1 MKRITFFRTML
12 LVYLIMVGILSSY
25 GQFSAGNLVVEQIG
39 DGTTALSGS
48 STTVKLLQFTPTGT
62 PGTSTSFFS
71 SAGTPTTSPY
81 NIVESG
87 SATSNGYISLSTD
100 KAFVVVPGYNAPNA
114 TASIAAS
121 ASATYGRTIGKVT
134 STGALQTN
142 GTFNALTG
150 NNYRSIVSNGS
161 SYWLGGGI
169 GIVYTPT
176 DVTSGITT
184 TCTSII
190 TTNTR
195 ILNIFNNT
203 LFASTSSTSFN
214 GTGSNLGIYQIG
226 STFNA
231 LPTATVTATTNV
243 NIINTATGSSPYA
256 FAFSPDGL
264 TCYVADDRSTT
275 AGGVQKWIYSGTFSA
290 STGWSGGT
298 WTLSYTLGTGA
309 TNIGARGL
317 TVDFSGTNPVIY
329 GTSAEGSLNR
339 VFSITDTGSAS
350 TATTLATA
358 TANYIFRGICFAPQA
373 IPTISVVE
381 SYVPNMAVDV
391 NSRTIN
397 VSGSNLT
404 GDITLAISGTNA
416 VQFDVTPKTLTQT
429 AGVVAS
435 TPVTISYSNNGSN
448 SDAAILTLSSSG
460 ATSKTFNLVG
470 GITTGMSQ
478 VFSTLSVSA
487 SDGVIHFT
495 AVAGKMVELYN
506 AVGQKLLI
514 KQTVDGMNSIPISTK
529 GLVVLKVGNQIAKVV
544 L

>member
-195 ILNIFNNT
+195 ILNI
-203 LFASTSSTSFN
+203 
-214 GTGSNLGIYQIG
+214 LGII
-226 STFNA
+226 
-231 LPTATVTATTNV
+231 
-243 NIINTATGSSPYA
+243 
-256 FAFSPDGL
+256 
-264 TCYVADDRSTT
+264 
-275 AGGVQKWIYSGTFSA
+275 
-290 STGWSGGT
+290 
-298 WTLSYTLGTGA
+298 
-309 TNIGARGL
+309 
-317 TVDFSGTNPVIY
+317 
-329 GTSAEGSLNR
+329 
-339 VFSITDTGSAS
+339 
-350 TATTLATA
+350 
-358 TANYIFRGICFAPQA
+358 
-373 IPTISVVE
+373 
-381 SYVPNMAVDV
+381 
-391 NSRTIN
+391 
-397 VSGSNLT
+397 
-404 GDITLAISGTNA
+404 
-416 VQFDVTPKTLTQT
+416 
-429 AGVVAS
+429 
-435 TPVTISYSNNGSN
+435 
-448 SDAAILTLSSSG
+448 
-460 ATSKTFNLVG
+460 
-470 GITTGMSQ
+470 
-478 VFSTLSVSA
+478 
-487 SDGVIHFT
+487 
-495 AVAGKMVELYN
+495 
-506 AVGQKLLI
+506 
-514 KQTVDGMNSIPISTK
+514 
-529 GLVVLKVGNQIAKVV
+529 
-544 L
+544 